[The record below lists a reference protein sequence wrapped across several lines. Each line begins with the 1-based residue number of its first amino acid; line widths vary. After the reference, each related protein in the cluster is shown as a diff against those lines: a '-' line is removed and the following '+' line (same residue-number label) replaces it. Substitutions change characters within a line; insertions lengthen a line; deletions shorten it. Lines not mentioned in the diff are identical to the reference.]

1 MSHQVAIKYYNTG
14 LQYAKNRN
22 LDDAIEFLNEA
33 ITRDP
38 NHVNSYNVLGKVYIQ
53 KGDIS
58 AARSCW
64 HKALDIDPSDAVASQ
79 CLSATRT
86 RHLQTQPYTL
96 ILITII
102 IMLATALI
110 INFLLSRHK
119 INNLQSEI
127 AEATKQTIDQTQ
139 FETDQITVN
148 IPAPVSIPKLET
160 KSKVTETYNNA
171 LMEYRTGRYDSSI
184 KMFQQVLEYPPS
196 HHLKDNAQY
205 WLGECYYS
213 KGKYDQALIEF
224 QRVRKFF
231 PKSDKIFYADL
242 KSAYSYY
249 KKGQVELARQKLL
262 QLSKYRSGQ
271 ECRHLIELAKLK
283 FRIQKDS
290 KK

>member
-22 LDDAIEFLNEA
+22 LDDAIESLNEA

-58 AARSCW
+58 AARLCW
-64 HKALDIDPSDAVASQ
+64 HKALYIDPIDAVASQ
-79 CLSATRT
+79 CLSAIRT
-86 RHLQTQPYTL
+86 RHLQAQPYTL

-110 INFLLSRHK
+110 ISFLLSRHK
-119 INNLQSEI
+119 INNLQSDI
-127 AEATKQTIDQTQ
+127 AELKQTI
-139 FETDQITVN
+139 VN
-148 IPAPVSIPKLET
+148 IPALVSIPKLET
-160 KSKVTETYNNA
+160 KSQVTETYNNA
-171 LMEYRTGRYDSSI
+171 LTEYRIGRYDSAI
-184 KMFQQVLEYPPS
+184 RMFQQILEYPPS
-196 HHLKDNAQY
+196 HNLKDNAQY

-213 KGKYDQALIEF
+213 KGTYDQALIEF

-231 PKSDKIFYADL
+231 PKSDKVFYSDL

-249 KKGQVELARQKLL
+249 EKDQVELARQKLL
-262 QLSKYRSGQ
+262 QLSKYRSSQ
-271 ECRHLIELAKLK
+271 EYQYLIELAKLK
-283 FRIQKDS
+283 FRIQKYRLKD
-290 KK
+290 

>member
-33 ITRDP
+33 ISRNP

-64 HKALDIDPSDAVASQ
+64 HKALDIDPTDAVASQ
-79 CLSATRT
+79 CLSATSPP
-86 RHLQTQPYTL
+86 QTQTYTL

-102 IMLATALI
+102 IMLATAFI
-110 INFLLSRHK
+110 ISFLLSRHK

-127 AEATKQTIDQTQ
+127 AKATEQTTA
-139 FETDQITVN
+139 N
-148 IPAPVSIPKLET
+148 ISAPVSTPKLET
-160 KSKVTETYNNA
+160 KSQVTETYNNA
-171 LMEYRTGRYDSSI
+171 LAEYRIGKYDSAI
-184 KMFQQVLEYPPS
+184 RMFQQILEYPPT

-249 KKGQVELARQKLL
+249 KKDQVELARQKLL

-271 ECRHLIELAKLK
+271 EYRNLIELAKLK
-283 FRIQKDS
+283 FGI
-290 KK
+290 

>member
-38 NHVNSYNVLGKVYIQ
+38 NHINSYNVLGKVYIQ

-64 HKALDIDPSDAVASQ
+64 HKALDIDPTDAVASQ

-86 RHLQTQPYTL
+86 RHLQTRPYTL

-102 IMLATALI
+102 ITLAAALI

-127 AEATKQTIDQTQ
+127 AEATR
-139 FETDQITVN
+139 QIAVN
-148 IPAPVSIPKLET
+148 IPFVSIPKLET
-160 KSKVTETYNNA
+160 KSQVTETYNNA
-171 LMEYRTGRYDSSI
+171 LTEYRIGRYDSAI
-184 KMFQQVLEYPPS
+184 RMFQQVLEYPPL

-205 WLGECYYS
+205 WLGECHYS

-249 KKGQVELARQKLL
+249 EKDQVELARQKLL

-271 ECRHLIELAKLK
+271 EYRSLIELAKLE
-283 FRIQKDS
+283 FRVQKDS

>member
-1 MSHQVAIKYYNTG
+1 MSHQVAIKYYNAG

-22 LDDAIEFLNEA
+22 LDDAIEFLKKA
-33 ITRDP
+33 INRDP

-53 KGDIS
+53 KGDIRS
-58 AARSCW
+58 ARSCW
-64 HKALDIDPSDAVASQ
+64 HKALDIDPTDAVASQ

-86 RHLQTQPYTL
+86 RRLQIQPYTL
-96 ILITII
+96 MLITII

-127 AEATKQTIDQTQ
+127 AEATKQP
-139 FETDQITVN
+139 TVN
-148 IPAPVSIPKLET
+148 IPEAVSIPKLET
-160 KSKVTETYNNA
+160 KSQVTETYNNA
-171 LMEYRTGRYDSSI
+171 LTEYRIGRYDSAI
-184 KMFQQVLEYPPS
+184 RMFQQILEYPPS
-196 HHLKDNAQY
+196 HLFKDNAQY

-242 KSAYSYY
+242 KSAYLYY
-249 KKGQVELARQKLL
+249 EKGQVELARQKLL
-262 QLSKYRSGQ
+262 QLSKYRSDQ
-271 ECRHLIELAKLK
+271 ESQRLIELAKLK

-290 KK
+290 K